1 MAYQQP
7 TQVVMQTTNYQYTSA
22 WSTGLCD
29 CCSDMSTCCCALFC
43 FPCMQCQTANDN
55 GWCCCL
61 PLLDVCCVVSCLLRS
76 SIREK
81 HGIHGGCC
89 DDCCELLWCYPCVWC
104 QMNREQKIRARQPA
118 MASVVTTQVIRA

>member
-1 MAYQQP
+1 MTFQQP
-7 TQVVMQTTNYQYTSA
+7 TQVVVTTIAAQPAA

-43 FPCMQCQTANDN
+43 FPCMQCQTASKN
-55 GWCCCL
+55 GWCCCM

-89 DDCCELLWCYPCVWC
+89 EDCCELTWCYPCVWC

-118 MASVVTTQVIRA
+118 TAAVVTTQIVRA